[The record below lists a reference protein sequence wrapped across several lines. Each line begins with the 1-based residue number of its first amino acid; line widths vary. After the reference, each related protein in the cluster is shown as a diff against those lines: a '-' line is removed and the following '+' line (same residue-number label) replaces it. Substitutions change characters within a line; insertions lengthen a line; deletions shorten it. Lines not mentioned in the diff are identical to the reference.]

1 MVLVACFVKNLNFFA
16 SRMKEEEEE
25 RTCPILGGPR
35 ILALSRHKVR
45 KTAAFFLKGYTV
57 FTRKTLNKTPKFWR
71 NPKAW
76 NPHPKWHV
84 ISGVRKT
91 RTAKDSQNSP
101 CAEV

>member
-57 FTRKTLNKTPKFWR
+57 FTRKTLNKTLKFWR

-76 NPHPKWHV
+76 NPHPTWHV
-84 ISGVRKT
+84 ISSVKT
-91 RTAKDSQNSP
+91 VFFVQNSRIP
-101 CAEV
+101 TCVRA